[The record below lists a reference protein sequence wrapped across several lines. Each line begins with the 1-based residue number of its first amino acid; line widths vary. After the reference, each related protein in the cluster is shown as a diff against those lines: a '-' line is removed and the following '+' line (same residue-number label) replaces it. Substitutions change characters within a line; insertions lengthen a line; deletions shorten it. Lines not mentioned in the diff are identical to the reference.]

1 LFSKEEAKQLQLIV
15 LGIDDHELL
24 FSELQLLKTKI
35 SQSNSMMNVWEII
48 RTSTGYPQAQ
58 KVYNYLLTLPVTI
71 ATNERLFQLM
81 LCAIEKDK
89 LDGLDL
95 HDLGK
100 QWAKMKD
107 TRIEIPSNN

>member
-1 LFSKEEAKQLQLIV
+1 
-15 LGIDDHELL
+15 
-24 FSELQLLKTKI
+24 
-35 SQSNSMMNVWEII
+35 MMNVWEII

-71 ATNERLFQLM
+71 ATNERCFHKLKSIKTYLRSTMHNEQLFQLM

-95 HDLGK
+95 HDLAK

-107 TRIEIPSNN
+107 RRIEIPSNN